1 MAITYTD
8 NLTLPI
14 VPADNTDWE
23 AAYNAMIQ
31 KLDRNPGIR
40 IVADE
45 AAMVALNVFDGRVC
59 WREDVEWFYY
69 YNETETQ
76 WVEWPRPSEE
86 AAQYMAMADTAQEE
100 TAQVA
105 ALGSQNGTID
115 FAYMPDM
122 GAQIQLYMVQVQPFA
137 SLTSEG
143 NEAVVLSAETETQ
156 LTEKNTASIDETGPQ
171 VHDIVVKSAASG
183 GEVQTLDLDGA
194 APTAEVQS
202 LTLGG
207 ADGGTFTL
215 GDGVT
220 NTDPIAFDAV
230 AATIET
236 ALEGIYG
243 AGNVAVAADEADFII
258 TFAVSVGDSDLE
270 GNFASLTNATTPG
283 LTLDTAA
290 PVVYVLN
297 TDYTVDVDATGY
309 TRIAR
314 IDGGAIGDGN
324 TVYVDY
330 DWRDGVTGFKFQ
342 LYSEASRTNLV
353 YELDTSE
360 DDTWNA
366 GHAVR
371 DPNYGL
377 MPHAYYIDE
386 DDNGQ
391 MYYTIHNLDAALGS
405 KFMVDM
411 KYKAVV

>member
-1 MAITYTD
+1 MAITYTT

-14 VPADNTDWE
+14 VPADNTNWE

-45 AAMVALNVFDGRVC
+45 AAMVALNTFDGRVC
-59 WREDVEWFYY
+59 WREDEEWFYY
-69 YNETETQ
+69 YDLTGTQ

-105 ALGSQNGTID
+105 VSSSQNGTID
-115 FAYMPDM
+115 FAYYPDM

-137 SLTSEG
+137 SLTSES

-156 LTEKNTASIDETGPQ
+156 LTEKNTASIDATGPQ
-171 VHDIVVKSAASG
+171 VHDIVVKSAASD
-183 GEVQTLDLDGA
+183 GEVQTL
-194 APTAEVQS
+194 S
-202 LTLGG
+202 LGG
-207 ADGGTFTL
+207 ADGGTFKLGTDL
-215 GDGVT
+215 GDPGEDSVT
-220 NTDPIAFDAV
+220 LNWNDS
-230 AATIET
+230 AATIQA
-236 ALEGIYG
+236 ALVTIYG
-243 AGNVAVAADEADFII
+243 AGNVSVAADEADFII
-258 TFAVSVGDSDLE
+258 SFALSVGDSGLE
-270 GNFASLTNATTPG
+270 FADIDLTNATAPG

-290 PVVYVLN
+290 PVIYVLN

-314 IDGGAIGDGN
+314 IALGSIGDGN

-342 LYSEASRTNLV
+342 LYSEAARTNLV
-353 YELDTSE
+353 YEPDTSE
-360 DDTWNA
+360 DDTWDA

-377 MPHAYYIDE
+377 MPHLYYIDE

-391 MYYTIHNLDAALGS
+391 MYYTIHNLDTTLAS
-405 KFMVDM
+405 KFLVDM